1 MYQSQNKHSYTT
13 LKELHNMLLFL
24 DSLEK
29 QQYFTNTESG
39 IIFFFSMLY
48 FCWDNVGV
56 PG

>member
-1 MYQSQNKHSYTT
+1 
-13 LKELHNMLLFL
+13 MLLFL